1 MPLVIVVVVGDD
13 KAVAV
18 KDDVGVGHFED
29 DDGDRERR
37 CYSCNYFNFC
47 FFL

>member
-1 MPLVIVVVVGDD
+1 MVGDD

-18 KDDVGVGHFED
+18 KDDVGAGHVGD
-29 DDGDRERR
+29 DDGDRERQ
-37 CYSCNYFNFC
+37 CYSGNYFNLC